1 MGNNEVIMEFQI
13 KPRKDIGV
21 KKAMFLDFKGN
32 LITDSSKNAVAGNQ
46 HVLISDNDA
55 KRVGKVEEY
64 TDGTRLYFI
73 KAVKF
78 GNPGE
83 LLVNPFE
90 TNVLSAY
97 NETDSRSRSFYYL
110 KVNEE
115 IFDLYVRFLYTRNEP
130 YLLNITRRIKDGEL

>member
-1 MGNNEVIMEFQI
+1 MEFQI
-13 KPRKDIGV
+13 KRKKHIDV
-21 KKAMFLDFKGN
+21 KKITFLDFKGN
-32 LITDSSKNAVAGNQ
+32 LIADKSKNVVAGNQ
-46 HVLISDNDA
+46 YSLISENDSN
-55 KRVGKVEEY
+55 RVGKIEEY

-83 LLVNPFE
+83 LLINPFE
-90 TNVLSAY
+90 TDVLPAY
-97 NETDSRSRSFYYL
+97 NETDSRSKSFYYL

-130 YLLNITRRIKDGEL
+130 YLINITRRIKDGEL